1 MEEII
6 LVITSLL
13 GVIGLIFLTYFAG
26 KWLNRR
32 MYSVTGKTVR
42 VLERE
47 NLGQDKCVVI
57 VKAGSKYMLLGVT
70 QHHIDKLCD
79 LDENDIS
86 EQLKAPPAPAG
97 GKSFLENLKIA
108 AKQSPYVKPFV
119 KDKEQND
126 DK

>member
-79 LDENDIS
+79 LDEDDIS
-86 EQLKAPPAPAG
+86 EQLKTPPAPAG

-108 AKQSPYVKPFV
+108 AKQNPYVKPFV
-119 KDKEQND
+119 KDKEQED